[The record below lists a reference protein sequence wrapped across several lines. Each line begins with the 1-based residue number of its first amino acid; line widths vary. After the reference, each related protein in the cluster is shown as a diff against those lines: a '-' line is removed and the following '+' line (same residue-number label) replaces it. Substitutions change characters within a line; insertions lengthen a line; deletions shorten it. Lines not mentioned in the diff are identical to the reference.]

1 MSPSGLA
8 AILGLLSAL
17 CFGVG
22 NFAAQRLTA
31 AQGWLRA
38 LLAVQAVSLP
48 LVLAL
53 AIGFDGVPVPQVETL
68 ALLLGLGLL
77 NVFGL
82 AAMYRAF
89 AVGTLSV
96 VAPIASSFA
105 ATTVV
110 IAALAGR
117 APAGSTA
124 IGLAAIVVGVAV
136 VSGAGGATG
145 AGAPRRAG
153 VGWASVAS
161 LSLGT
166 VFFGLGGAA
175 SSLGALWPVVALRVV
190 GVAALLALL
199 GRAPP
204 PTERLA
210 AAWPTVLAC
219 AVLDTGGM
227 VIYAAGTRRGDV
239 AVVAVL
245 ASLFSVVT
253 IALAQLRLGERL
265 ARAQWVG
272 VAMVLLGTAW
282 VTYRANAG

>member
-8 AILGLLSAL
+8 AILGLASAL

-31 AQGWLRA
+31 RHGWLRA
-38 LLAVQAVSLP
+38 LLAVQALSLP
-48 LVLAL
+48 LVVGLAL
-53 AIGFDGVPVPQVETL
+53 AVDGVPVLEARSL
-68 ALLLGLGLL
+68 GLLLGLGLL

-82 AAMYRAF
+82 AAMYRSF
-89 AVGTLSV
+89 AVGALSV

-105 ATTVV
+105 AMTV
-110 IAALAGR
+110 ALSAISGR

-124 IGLAAIVVGVAV
+124 VGLAAIVIGVAV
-136 VSGAGGATG
+136 VSGAGSSGGASG
-145 AGAPRRAG
+145 GRRAG
-153 VGWASVAS
+153 VLWACVAS

-175 SSLGALWPVVALRVV
+175 SSLGALWPVVALRIV
-190 GVAALLALL
+190 GVTALVGMRRGA
-199 GRAPP
+199 G
-204 PTERLA
+204 EGVGFV
-210 AAWPTVLAC
+210 WPTVITV

-227 VIYAAGTRRGDV
+227 VIYSMGTQHGDV

-253 IALAQLRLGERL
+253 IALAQLRLRERL

-272 VAMVLLGTAW
+272 VVMVLLGTAW

>member
-8 AILGLLSAL
+8 AILGLASAL

-31 AQGWLRA
+31 RHGWLRA
-38 LLAVQAVSLP
+38 LLAVQALSLP
-48 LVLAL
+48 LVVGLAL
-53 AIGFDGVPVPQVETL
+53 AVDGVPVLEARSL
-68 ALLLGLGLL
+68 LLLLGLGLL

-82 AAMYRAF
+82 AAMYRSF
-89 AVGTLSV
+89 AVGALSV

-105 ATTVV
+105 ATTV
-110 IAALAGR
+110 ALSAISGR

-124 IGLAAIVVGVAV
+124 IGLAAIVIGVAV
-136 VSGAGGATG
+136 VSGAGGSGGG
-145 AGAPRRAG
+145 ASGGRRAG
-153 VGWASVAS
+153 VLWACVAS

-175 SSLGALWPVVALRVV
+175 SSLGALWPVVALRIV
-190 GVAALLALL
+190 GVTALVGMRRGA
-199 GRAPP
+199 GEGEPGFV
-204 PTERLA
+204 
-210 AAWPTVLAC
+210 WPTVITV

-227 VIYAAGTRRGDV
+227 VIYSMGTQHGDV

-253 IALAQLRLGERL
+253 IALAQLRLRERL
-265 ARAQWVG
+265 ARAQWIG
-272 VAMVLLGTAW
+272 VVMVLLGTAW

>member
-8 AILGLLSAL
+8 AILGLASAL

-31 AQGWLRA
+31 RHGWLRA

-48 LVLAL
+48 LVVALAL
-53 AIGFDGVPVPQVETL
+53 AVDGVPVLDARSL

-82 AAMYRAF
+82 AAMYRSF

-105 ATTVV
+105 ATTV
-110 IAALAGR
+110 ALSAVAGR

-124 IGLAAIVVGVAV
+124 LGLAAIVIGVAT
-136 VSGAGGATG
+136 VSGAGGSGG
-145 AGAPRRAG
+145 ASGGRRPG
-153 VGWASVAS
+153 VLWACVAS

-175 SSLGALWPVVALRVV
+175 SSLGALWPVVALRIV
-190 GVAALLALL
+190 GVAALLAT
-199 GRAPP
+199 GRGGAQG
-204 PTERLA
+204 EA
-210 AAWPTVLAC
+210 GFVWPTVLTV
-219 AVLDTGGM
+219 AVLDTAGM
-227 VIYAAGTRRGDV
+227 VIYAMGSRLGEV

-253 IALAQLRLGERL
+253 IALAQIRLRERL
-265 ARAQWVG
+265 ARAQWLG
-272 VAMVLLGTAW
+272 VALVLLGTAW

>member
-8 AILGLLSAL
+8 AILGLASAL

-31 AQGWLRA
+31 RHGWLRA
-38 LLAVQAVSLP
+38 LLAVQALSLP
-48 LVLAL
+48 LVVGLAL
-53 AIGFDGVPVPQVETL
+53 AVDGVPVLEARSL
-68 ALLLGLGLL
+68 LLLLGLGLL

-82 AAMYRAF
+82 AAMYRSF
-89 AVGTLSV
+89 AVGALSV

-105 ATTVV
+105 ATTV
-110 IAALAGR
+110 ALSAISGR

-124 IGLAAIVVGVAV
+124 IGLAAIVIGVAV
-136 VSGAGGATG
+136 VSGAGSSGGASG
-145 AGAPRRAG
+145 GRRAG
-153 VGWASVAS
+153 VLWACVAS

-175 SSLGALWPVVALRVV
+175 SSLGALWPVVALRIV
-190 GVAALLALL
+190 GVTALVGMRRGA
-199 GRAPP
+199 G
-204 PTERLA
+204 EGVGFV
-210 AAWPTVLAC
+210 WPTVITV

-227 VIYAAGTRRGDV
+227 VIYSMGTQHGDV

-253 IALAQLRLGERL
+253 IALAQLRLRERL
-265 ARAQWVG
+265 ARAQWIG
-272 VAMVLLGTAW
+272 VVMVLLGTAW

>member
-8 AILGLLSAL
+8 AILGLASAL

-31 AQGWLRA
+31 RHGWLRA
-38 LLAVQAVSLP
+38 LLAVQALSLP
-48 LVLAL
+48 LVVGLAL
-53 AIGFDGVPVPQVETL
+53 AVDGVPVLEARSL
-68 ALLLGLGLL
+68 GLLLGLGLL

-82 AAMYRAF
+82 AAMYRSF
-89 AVGTLSV
+89 AVGALSV

-105 ATTVV
+105 AMTV
-110 IAALAGR
+110 ALSAISGR

-124 IGLAAIVVGVAV
+124 IGLAAIVIGVAV
-136 VSGAGGATG
+136 VSGAGSSGGASG
-145 AGAPRRAG
+145 GRRAG
-153 VGWASVAS
+153 VLWACVAS

-175 SSLGALWPVVALRVV
+175 SSLGALWPVVALRIV
-190 GVAALLALL
+190 GVTALVGMRRGA
-199 GRAPP
+199 G
-204 PTERLA
+204 EGVGFV
-210 AAWPTVLAC
+210 WPTVITV

-227 VIYAAGTRRGDV
+227 VIYSMGTQHGDV

-253 IALAQLRLGERL
+253 IALAQLRLRERL

-272 VAMVLLGTAW
+272 VVMVLLGTAW